1 MNFKEK
7 WYTVTESDGQV
18 SVSLSISGKFF
29 VPVFAIVEV
38 SSMTAKCG
46 SYKCIIIQL
55 MASQNTLAKWDFDA
69 SNVLVA
75 DCCLHSGVVA
85 Y

>member
-1 MNFKEK
+1 MNFNEK

-29 VPVFAIVEV
+29 VPVFAIIEI

-46 SYKCIIIQL
+46 LYKCITQL
-55 MASQNTLAKWDFDA
+55 MAATQFT
-69 SNVLVA
+69 
-75 DCCLHSGVVA
+75 SGMGF
-85 Y
+85 